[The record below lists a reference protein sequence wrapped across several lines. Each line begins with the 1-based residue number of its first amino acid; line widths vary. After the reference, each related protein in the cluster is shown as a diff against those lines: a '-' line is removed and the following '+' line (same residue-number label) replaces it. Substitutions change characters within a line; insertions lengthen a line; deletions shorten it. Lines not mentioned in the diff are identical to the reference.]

1 MDRPADGE
9 IEVSG
14 NQCKRGVAYARE
26 EYLDPRRV
34 VTGTC
39 AFSGGDA
46 ARLPVKSSMGVP
58 IDDLA
63 PFLKAMYELRITAP
77 VKRGALIAGD
87 LGSTGIDLLATM
99 TAEETHE

>member
-1 MDRPADGE
+1 MDRPADGK

-39 AFSGGDA
+39 ALSGGGA

-63 PFLKAMYELRITAP
+63 PFLKAMYELRLTAP
-77 VKRGALIAGD
+77 VKRGALIASD
-87 LGSTGIDLLATM
+87 LGDTGIDLLATM